1 MAFLSFHSRQ
11 LSLPLNVEI
20 WLDTA
25 GYIER
30 QAGCFVSARLLFLL
44 LLLLLYTSVM
54 PNVHP
59 ASPDTRYTQPTLPI
73 LYNGNPLDS
82 LVYTYC
88 EPICNGCGKKL
99 PSGKVGFVRR
109 PIKIKPTK
117 SILADA
123 FLPNRD
129 GSAWSFPYSYNL
141 DAPLP
146 IETGPK
152 ETHQP
157 IALTDGP
164 AQTYNH
170 GREYQNKLAT
180 GRYDPVPSNLYHRD
194 AALPPPAP
202 SPILEPQSP
211 TYSRAHAAPATETRH
226 RCAVCGRYRS
236 PSYQHRHPI
245 IPGQIPP
252 TSVCRKCR
260 FTYTSSGDSTESDE
274 SDRRSRGRRRSRKRR
289 SRSRPIFDKEPS
301 AQPAPIPQI
310 LQAPAPQTSQP
321 QEPPTP
327 APPPPPPPP
336 PPQPQPQPL
345 ATKVESS
352 PPIFHFCPNPP
363 GLFLTAV
370 LSRATT
376 RSPTIETHAALV
388 TIRCTAGVI
397 TIKTATMAI
406 AATENPGSI
415 PPESPGASMTF
426 REPSPLR
433 QAERPVVK
441 DANSWSMPATGNWDD
456 SNERV
461 RKPRPPTPSPSPVRE
476 RRYVEPH
483 QLSSSLRGTRPPQA
497 KICRFASDEPQ
508 NQPNVQYQTWEV
520 DRPKRQYS
528 RVISRGDDNNNEE
541 SGWYDTPDYE
551 RPISTRPSRNV
562 SMPRRPSRVET
573 DRPPSEILIVPKPR
587 RQFEVRYG
595 TYQPEQQRDY
605 EYREPRS
612 ETRFK
617 HYEPSNPRRVTTVN
631 RRSYAY
637 PVVRDEQ
644 EEEDTGQGYSDPR
657 YEKWNK
663 SRYASHEI
671 IEGPRGT
678 YNPPATRD
686 PSGQQYKARERSVV
700 W

>member
-1 MAFLSFHSRQ
+1 MEPGA
-11 LSLPLNVEI
+11 
-20 WLDTA
+20 
-25 GYIER
+25 
-30 QAGCFVSARLLFLL
+30 
-44 LLLLLYTSVM
+44 
-54 PNVHP
+54 
-59 ASPDTRYTQPTLPI
+59 
-73 LYNGNPLDS
+73 
-82 LVYTYC
+82 TYVQ
-88 EPICNGCGKKL
+88 KL

-109 PIKIKPTK
+109 PIKIKQTK

-146 IETGPK
+146 IETGSK
-152 ETHQP
+152 ETTQP
-157 IALTDGP
+157 IPLTDGP
-164 AQTYNH
+164 AQAYNH
-170 GREYQNKLAT
+170 GREYQHQLAT
-180 GRYDPVPSNLYHRD
+180 RRYDLAPSNLYHRD
-194 AALPPPAP
+194 AGFPPPAP

-274 SDRRSRGRRRSRKRR
+274 SDRRSRDRRRSRRRR
-289 SRSRPIFDKEPS
+289 SRSRPIFDKEP
-301 AQPAPIPQI
+301 ATQPAPIPQI
-310 LQAPAPQTSQP
+310 LQAPAPQASQP

-327 APPPPPPPP
+327 APAPAPAPPPP
-336 PPQPQPQPL
+336 PPQPQPP
-345 ATKVESS
+345 ATKMESS
-352 PPIFHFCPNPP
+352 PHIFHFCPNPP
-363 GLFLTAV
+363 GLFLIAV
-370 LSRATT
+370 LNRATIRFLT
-376 RSPTIETHAALV
+376 METHAVLAA
-388 TIRCTAGVI
+388 IIGTASVI
-397 TIKTATMAI
+397 TVKIATMAI

-415 PPESPGASMTF
+415 PPGT
-426 REPSPLR
+426 
-433 QAERPVVK
+433 
-441 DANSWSMPATGNWDD
+441 TGNWDE

-461 RKPRPPTPSPSPVRE
+461 RKPRSPTPSPSPVRE

-483 QLSSSLRGTRPPQA
+483 QFSSSLRGTRPPQA

-508 NQPNVQYQTWEV
+508 SQPNVQYQTWED

-528 RVISRGDDNNNEE
+528 RVISRGNDDNNEE
-541 SGWYDTPDYE
+541 NGWYDTPNYE
-551 RPISTRPSRNV
+551 RPISTRPSRNA
-562 SMPRRPSRVET
+562 SMQRRPSRVEVE
-573 DRPPSEILIVPKPR
+573 RPPSEILVVPKPR

-595 TYQPEQQRDY
+595 AYQPEQQRDY
-605 EYREPRS
+605 EYRESQPA
-612 ETRFK
+612 TRFRE
-617 HYEPSNPRRVTTVN
+617 YEPSNPRRVTTVN
-631 RRSYAY
+631 RRNYAY

-644 EEEDTGQGYSDPR
+644 EETDAGQGYSDPR
-657 YEKWNK
+657 YEKWNR
-663 SRYASHEI
+663 SRYTSREI

-678 YNPPATRD
+678 YNPPAARN